1 MLEQRFASKLTPAV
15 LDLKSSTKILQL
27 DPLRSERIPKHKTPE
42 EEYFRLTV
50 LALKMLHHEHRL
62 ASQDS
67 PLVAGWVNEMN
78 TKTLY
83 Q

>member
-1 MLEQRFASKLTPAV
+1 MVEQRITSKLTPVV
-15 LDLKSSTKILQL
+15 LDLNSSAKILQL
-27 DPLRSERIPKHKTPE
+27 DTSRTERIPKHKTPE

>member
-1 MLEQRFASKLTPAV
+1 MVEQRITSKLTTV
-15 LDLKSSTKILQL
+15 MLDLNSSAKILQL
-27 DPLRSERIPKHKTPE
+27 DTSRTERIPKHKTPE

>member
-1 MLEQRFASKLTPAV
+1 VVEQRITSKLTPVV
-15 LDLKSSTKILQL
+15 LDLNSSAKILQL
-27 DPLRSERIPKHKTPE
+27 DTSRTERIPKHKTPE